1 MSWVWRARSLPLR
14 GKLLLTVLG
23 AAVAAL
29 GASTYLSFRYWENE
43 AMASAQRQALLAAAS
58 TQATL
63 ESAIRLGRLAPAHH
77 ALTRLREEAD
87 VTLARVYGP
96 DGRILLSA
104 DHYEEGTRA
113 GAVFLPDAA
122 ELPRSGIVKPA
133 PGGDAVRAYLPVSV
147 PEPGVLEVEFSVAPT
162 MAAME
167 RGARLGMGLM
177 AFSLLVVGIVVVT
190 MFEREVVAPLHRM
203 DVLLRAGGDRG
214 TGPAPRNELHHL
226 EQSVTQL
233 LAKERAVEARAAD
246 QGRQM
251 AAREGLAQVGELA
264 AEMAHEFKRPL
275 ASIRTAVSVLEQE
288 YELDDGGRQVLRAVD
303 GQLERLHETMQDLFS
318 LAKPLVLQEG
328 SVELA
333 GVLDDALAELAG
345 MQGIEAVEVHRAYA
359 YGAVFV
365 PGDRRRLRQAFLNVM
380 ANGVEAMTPGG
391 GHLTLSTQ
399 ALPRSEVEVAITDT
413 GHGLGPEQ
421 VEEALKP
428 FYSTKPLGTGLG
440 LPLVARIVSAHGG
453 GLAIESR
460 PKRGTTVRITLP
472 VVRELPTGRT

>member
-1 MSWVWRARSLPLR
+1 MSWVRRARSLPVR

-23 AAVAAL
+23 TAVAAL

-43 AMASAQRQALLAAAS
+43 ALASAQRQALLAAAS

-77 ALTRLREEAD
+77 ALTRLREDAD

-96 DGRILLSA
+96 DGRVLLSA

-113 GAVFLPDAA
+113 GAVFIPNAA
-122 ELPRSGIVKPA
+122 ELPRTGLVKPSES
-133 PGGDAVRAYLPVSV
+133 GDAVRAYLPVAI

-177 AFSLLVVGIVVVT
+177 AVSLLAVGIVVVT

-203 DVLLRAGGDRG
+203 DVLLRADAHR
-214 TGPAPRNELHHL
+214 TGRPAPRNELHHL
-226 EQSVTQL
+226 EQSVAQL
-233 LAKERAVEARAAD
+233 LEKERAVEARAAD
-246 QGRQM
+246 QGRRM

-264 AEMAHEFKRPL
+264 TEMAHEFKRPL

-288 YELDDGGRQVLRAVD
+288 YELDEGGREVLKAAN

-318 LAKPLVLQEG
+318 LAKPLV
-328 SVELA
+328 VEEAAVDL
-333 GVLDDALAELAG
+333 GDVLDDALAELAG
-345 MQGIEAVEVHRAYA
+345 LPGTERMEVHRAYTA
-359 YGAVFV
+359 TPVLV
-365 PGDRRRLRQAFLNVM
+365 PGDGRRLRQAFLNVL
-380 ANGVEAMTPGG
+380 ANGAEAMSPEG
-391 GHLTLSTQ
+391 GHLTVSMHLESG
-399 ALPRSEVEVAITDT
+399 RGVEVAVTDT
-413 GHGLGPEQ
+413 GHGLEPEQ
-421 VEEALKP
+421 VEQALRP

-440 LPLVARIVSAHGG
+440 LPLVARIVAAHGG

-460 PKRGTTVRITLP
+460 PRRGTTVRITLP
-472 VVRELPTGRT
+472 LVPELGRS

>member
-1 MSWVWRARSLPLR
+1 MSWVRRARSLPVR

-43 AMASAQRQALLAAAS
+43 ALASAQRQALLAAAS

-77 ALTRLREEAD
+77 ALTRLREDAD

-113 GAVFLPDAA
+113 GAVFIPNAA
-122 ELPRSGIVKPA
+122 ELPRTGLVKASPS
-133 PGGDAVRAYLPVSV
+133 GDAVRAYLPVAI
-147 PEPGVLEVEFSVAPT
+147 PEPGILEVEFSVAPT

-177 AFSLLVVGIVVVT
+177 AVSLLAVGIVVVT

-203 DVLLRAGGDRG
+203 DVLLRAGADRRRQ
-214 TGPAPRNELHHL
+214 PAPRNELHHL
-226 EQSVTQL
+226 EQSVAEL
-233 LAKERAVEARAAD
+233 LEKEKAVEARAAD
-246 QGRQM
+246 QGRQL

-288 YELDDGGRQVLRAVD
+288 YELDEGGREVLKAAN

-318 LAKPLVLQEG
+318 LAKPLV
-328 SVELA
+328 VEDTSMDLTE
-333 GVLDDALAELAG
+333 VLDDALAGLVG
-345 MQGIEAVEVHRAYA
+345 MRGIEAVEVHRAY
-359 YGAVFV
+359 GGGPVNV
-365 PGDRRRLRQAFLNVM
+365 PGDGRRLGQAFLNVL

-391 GHLTLSTQ
+391 GHLTVAVQ
-399 ALPRSEVEVAITDT
+399 VQPGRSAEVAITDT
-413 GHGLGPEQ
+413 GHGLEPEQ
-421 VEEALKP
+421 VEQALKP

-440 LPLVARIVSAHGG
+440 LPLVARIVAAHGG

-460 PKRGTTVRITLP
+460 PRRGTTVRITLP
-472 VVRELPTGRT
+472 LVSERGRA

>member
-1 MSWVWRARSLPLR
+1 MSWVRRARSLPVR

-23 AAVAAL
+23 AVVAAL
-29 GASTYLSFRYWENE
+29 GASTYFSFRYWENE
-43 AMASAQRQALLAAAS
+43 ALASAQRQALLAAAS

-63 ESAIRLGRLAPAHH
+63 ESAIRLGRLGPAHH
-77 ALTRLREEAD
+77 TLARLREEAD

-104 DHYEEGTRA
+104 DPQEEGTRA
-113 GAVFLPDAA
+113 GAVFIPDPR
-122 ELPRSGIVKPA
+122 ELPRTGLVRASE
-133 PGGDAVRAYLPVSV
+133 DREAVRAYLPVAL
-147 PEPGVLEVEFSVAPT
+147 PEAGILEVEFSVAPT

-177 AFSLLVVGIVVVT
+177 ALSLLAVGIVVVT

-203 DVLLRAGGDRG
+203 DVLLRAEMDRSG
-214 TGPAPRNELHHL
+214 RGAPRDELDSI
-226 EQSVTQL
+226 ERSVTQL
-233 LAKERAVEARAAD
+233 LAKERQAAD
-246 QGRQM
+246 QGRRL

-275 ASIRTAVSVLEQE
+275 ASIRTAMSVLQQE
-288 YELDDGGRQVLRAVD
+288 YELDEGGREVLKAVD

-318 LAKPLVLQEG
+318 LAKPLVMEEG
-328 SVELA
+328 AVEVS

-345 MQGIEAVEVHRAYA
+345 VPGIETVEVHRAYA
-359 YGAVFV
+359 PGGIHV
-365 PGDRRRLRQAFLNVM
+365 PGDGRRLRQAFLNVM
-380 ANGVEAMTPGG
+380 ANGVEAMTPEG
-391 GHLTLSTQ
+391 GHLTVAVQ
-399 ALPRSEVEVAITDT
+399 ALPGGSVEVSITDT
-413 GHGLGPEQ
+413 GHGLEPDQ
-421 VEEALKP
+421 VEKALRP

-472 VVRELPTGRT
+472 VVRRPDAGSA